1 LDLERETEIMNTKTP
16 LCALALL
23 TLLFWAAPPAH
34 AAGVTTCTDSS
45 KGNTSVMSCLSALV
59 YAPLPIAQSTLVLIC
74 PQGNAGLQDQSQC
87 PGNVWRPLS
96 SVKPSDLIGYCAQA
110 QLTPY
115 TACDYPN
122 GKEGYAVASSIGLG
136 GNPTPPVGSATGA
149 AQISWAAPTNDSA
162 GNPVS
167 ITGYLIQYGT
177 TDFAYSVSLNA
188 SVTTYTFNA
197 LAAGTWQ
204 FRVIALDAAGQ
215 SAPSAPVTLV
225 IAGDTPS
232 CGPAPATATQAAAC
246 PTGTA
251 GTWTQTHGWTAAP
264 YPTCWTANA
273 WGPTSAPAG
282 ACTTVATTW
291 KTTAAESVFE
301 AVLPVSGTALI
312 QGNNV
317 GTVAADKPCGDEQY
331 KIGTASYRRITD
343 ADASLKSPTYAGR
356 INAAVCTQH

>member
-1 LDLERETEIMNTKTP
+1 MNTKIS
-16 LCALALL
+16 LCAVALLALL
-23 TLLFWAAPPAH
+23 SWAAPPAH

-59 YAPLPIAQSTLVLIC
+59 YAPLPIAQSTLVLVC

-96 SVKPSDLIGYCAQA
+96 AVNSSDLVGYCAQA
-110 QLTPY
+110 KLTPY

-122 GKEGYAVASSIGLG
+122 GKEGYVVASSIGLG
-136 GNPTPPVGSATGA
+136 GTPTAPAGSATGA
-149 AQISWAAPTNDSA
+149 AQISWTAPTQDSA
-162 GNPVS
+162 GNPIS

-177 TDFAYSVSLNA
+177 TDFSNSVSLGA

-215 SAPSAPVTLV
+215 SLPSSPVTLV
-225 IAGDTPS
+225 ITGDTPT
-232 CGPAPATATQAAAC
+232 CGAAPATATQSAAC
-246 PTGTA
+246 PTGTT
-251 GTWTQTHGWTAAP
+251 GTWTQTHGWTSAA

-273 WGPTSAPAG
+273 WSPTSAPTG
-282 ACTTVATTW
+282 ACTTAATTTPTTW
-291 KTTAAESVFE
+291 KTAAAESVFE
-301 AVLPVSGTALI
+301 AVLPVSGTALT

-317 GTVAADKPCGDEQY
+317 GTIPAAKPCGDEQY
-331 KIGTASYRRITD
+331 KMGTASYRRITD
-343 ADASLKSPTYAGR
+343 TDASLKSPTYAGR
-356 INAAVCTQH
+356 INTALCTQQ